1 MSNHSVLVVDD
12 DESLRRLLQLT
23 LPRDG
28 FEVVEASD
36 GQEALDVVRDGHVP
50 DLVLLDWK
58 MPGRSGAEVLEELKE
73 RHPHVR
79 VIVLTAETQ
88 PRHRVQAE
96 SPAADYF
103 LTKPFSPLQLLG
115 AAEHLLEQTP

>member
-1 MSNHSVLVVDD
+1 MSNHSVLVVADD
-12 DESLRRLLQLT
+12 DSLRRLLQLT

-36 GQEALDVVRDGHVP
+36 GQEALAVVRDGCVP

-79 VIVLTAETQ
+79 VIVLTAEIQ
-88 PRHRVQAE
+88 PRHRAQAE
-96 SPAADYF
+96 SLGADYF

-115 AAEHLLEQTP
+115 AVEHLLEQTT

>member
-12 DESLRRLLQLT
+12 DDSLRRLLQLT

-79 VIVLTAETQ
+79 VIVLTAEIQ

-96 SPAADYF
+96 SLGADYF

-115 AAEHLLEQTP
+115 AVEHLLEQTT